1 MTTKH
6 SPRGGLPRS
15 VLLLQLLQRTAKL
28 KFVLS
33 SSARLSQRQPPT
45 PRCRLVLLSHV
56 PRSSASCSSVLEM
69 QSKMLRQSVQTLLLQ
84 PKLLLPRLAV
94 LRRLLSRLA
103 VPRTVPT
110 ASASLWRPRLTE
122 LHQSTRH
129 SAHEED
135 TSWTDFSQLNL
146 SPHLVLNCRKCMIG

>member
-1 MTTKH
+1 MGKH

-15 VLLLQLLQRTAKL
+15 VLLPPMLQRTAKL

-33 SSARLSQRQPPT
+33 SSARPSQRQPPM

-56 PRSSASCSSVLEM
+56 PRSSARCSSVLEM
-69 QSKMLRQSVQTLLLQ
+69 LSKMLRQSVRELPQLLR
-84 PKLLLPRLAV
+84 LLLPKPAV
-94 LRRLLSRLA
+94 LRRLLSRLV

-122 LHQSTRH
+122 LHPSTRH
-129 SAHEED
+129 SVHEED

>member
-69 QSKMLRQSVQTLLLQ
+69 QS
-84 PKLLLPRLAV
+84 KLLLPRLAV